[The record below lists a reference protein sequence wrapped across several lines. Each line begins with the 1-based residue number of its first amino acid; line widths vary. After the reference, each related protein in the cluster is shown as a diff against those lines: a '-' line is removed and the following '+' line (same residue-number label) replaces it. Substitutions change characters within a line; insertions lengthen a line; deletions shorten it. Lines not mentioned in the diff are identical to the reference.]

1 MAHELAVV
9 LVLVEVVA
17 VEKKKERRLNVQFRY
32 FSFTFSLHS
41 PLSLLQHTPTMKA
54 KRTTAAMNG
63 IGANTPSS
71 SLKHGI
77 DRDRER
83 DKRRRV
89 ADGNVGKEFQ
99 TASLHWNQQVVC

>member
-1 MAHELAVV
+1 
-9 LVLVEVVA
+9 
-17 VEKKKERRLNVQFRY
+17 
-32 FSFTFSLHS
+32 
-41 PLSLLQHTPTMKA
+41 MKA

-99 TASLHWNQQVVC
+99 TASLHWNQQVDMLNPWLTDQL